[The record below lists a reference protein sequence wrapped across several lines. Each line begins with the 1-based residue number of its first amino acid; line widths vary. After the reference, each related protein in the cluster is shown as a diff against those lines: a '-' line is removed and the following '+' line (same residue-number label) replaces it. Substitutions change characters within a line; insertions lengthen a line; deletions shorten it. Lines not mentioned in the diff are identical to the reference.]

1 MVNLRIGN
9 GFDVHQFVTGRD
21 LVIGG
26 KKIDYRFGLHGHSD
40 ADVLIHA
47 VIDSLLG
54 AAGLVDIGRMF
65 PDSDSSYKNISSMVL
80 LGKVR
85 ESLEAIPAA
94 IINIDTIVICQEPK
108 ISPHIEDMRNNISSA
123 LRIDVTRINIKGK
136 TTEGLGFTGRG
147 EGIACYAVS
156 LVQMGNTN

>member
-21 LVIGG
+21 LILGG
-26 KKIDYRFGLHGHSD
+26 KKIEYRFGLQGHSD

-54 AAGLVDIGRMF
+54 AAGLMDIGRMF
-65 PDSDSSYKNISSMVL
+65 PDTDRSYKDISSMAL
-80 LGKVR
+80 LGSVR
-85 ESLEAIPAA
+85 ESLETIPAV
-94 IINIDTIVICQEPK
+94 IVNIDTIVICQEPK
-108 ISPHIEDMRNNISSA
+108 ISPHIDDMRKNLATA
-123 LRIDVTRINIKGK
+123 LRIDPSRVNIKGK

-147 EGIACYAVS
+147 EGIACYSVA
-156 LVQMGNTN
+156 LLQMGIMK

>member
-9 GFDVHQFVTGRD
+9 GFDVHQFVIGRD
-21 LVIGG
+21 LIIGG
-26 KKIDYRFGLHGHSD
+26 KKIDYRFGLQGHSD

-54 AAGLVDIGRMF
+54 AAGLRDIGRLF
-65 PDSDSSYKNISSMVL
+65 PDTDSAFKDISSLVL

-85 ESLEAIPAA
+85 ESLQEITAT
-94 IINIDTIVICQEPK
+94 IINIDSIVICQEPK
-108 ISPHIEDMRNNISSA
+108 ISPHVDDMKSNISKA
-123 LRIDVTRINIKGK
+123 LKIDASRVNIKGK

-147 EGIACYAVS
+147 DGIACYSVA
-156 LVQMGNTN
+156 LLDLGNTK

>member
-1 MVNLRIGN
+1 MANLRIGN

-21 LVIGG
+21 LVLGG
-26 KKIDYRFGLHGHSD
+26 KKIEFRFGLQGHSD

-54 AAGLVDIGRMF
+54 AAGLMDIGRMF
-65 PDSDSSYKNISSMVL
+65 PDTDRSYKDISSMVL

-85 ESLEAIPAA
+85 ESLEAISAD
-94 IINIDTIVICQEPK
+94 IVNIDAIVICQEPK
-108 ISPHIEDMRNNISSA
+108 ISPHIDEMRNNISAELHIES
-123 LRIDVTRINIKGK
+123 TRVNIKGK

-147 EGIACYAVS
+147 EGIACYSVA
-156 LVQMGNTN
+156 LLQMRGL